1 MTGSI
6 TIAGREYISAVRA
19 SKKIGYSADYIGQL
33 SRAKKIPAKLVGK
46 TWYIDYDALSKYKK
60 SKKLKETLARI
71 SEPVLEVKVV
81 EKKQEVL
88 RPPQPV
94 RGNLSEVEKLKIL
107 NNVVIAYEKED
118 QPRLPEFYKKVESLP
133 SRPVRK
139 TGVRNHLVP
148 IGFSLMLIFGLAV
161 TKLEN
166 VSLAPLN
173 SFYSSVSSS
182 VSASS
187 QPALLSSIAMWF
199 ENLFKNSDEESH
211 LVQQAPD
218 DASIQTSGI
227 VVVPANDDHT
237 GVVSRIKN
245 AFSDDVEVSFDQSG
259 DTGTITPVFRQ
270 EDDFENYAFV
280 IVPLKN
286 NSNNN

>member
-1 MTGSI
+1 
-6 TIAGREYISAVRA
+6 
-19 SKKIGYSADYIGQL
+19 
-33 SRAKKIPAKLVGK
+33 
-46 TWYIDYDALSKYKK
+46 
-60 SKKLKETLARI
+60 
-71 SEPVLEVKVV
+71 
-81 EKKQEVL
+81 
-88 RPPQPV
+88 
-94 RGNLSEVEKLKIL
+94 
-107 NNVVIAYEKED
+107 
-118 QPRLPEFYKKVESLP
+118 
-133 SRPVRK
+133 
-139 TGVRNHLVP
+139 
-148 IGFSLMLIFGLAV
+148 
-161 TKLEN
+161 
-166 VSLAPLN
+166 
-173 SFYSSVSSS
+173 
-182 VSASS
+182 
-187 QPALLSSIAMWF
+187 MWF